1 MADEARNPDVDAWF
15 DEKRIPLT
23 NPAKKHVSLSG
34 GSSLVPEPM
43 SASPTTDT
51 SGTEAGRVR
60 RLHEELDELDPSI
73 LASLDDPAPMLEEL
87 AYAIRPHIHE
97 RRVPSYGAIVRP
109 AVQSKRWADGTR
121 ISVAHRRVEDL
132 ADAAVRRFADGV
144 TSFVVRGSAGVNDLV
159 VFDRSVGSERDLTIV
174 AEASG
179 ATVVQRHPSGVVRAA
194 GPFGVLRLL
203 GFDWQLEPPVSRW
216 LDLSACAMKP
226 LTYDLLKRM
235 LRFAIHDVA
244 ARNVGA
250 TFVIAPDGKLNGGV
264 ERRYGRPPD
273 FRIDRPSD
281 LAPLYHVLGQ
291 VDGAAVFDHT
301 GMLTELGVRLI
312 PSVAAE
318 AEVESYGGTRH
329 TSALRYSYDHPQ
341 ATLIV
346 ISEDVP
352 VSVMRAGKRLG
363 HSS

>member
-1 MADEARNPDVDAWF
+1 MTAES
-15 DEKRIPLT
+15 T
-23 NPAKKHVSLSG
+23 TSTSG
-34 GSSLVPEPM
+34 TS
-43 SASPTTDT
+43 
-51 SGTEAGRVR
+51 SGTEAGRIR
-60 RLHEELDELDPSI
+60 RLREELDELDPSI
-73 LASLDDPAPMLEEL
+73 LAGLGNPGPMLEEL
-87 AYAIRPHIHE
+87 AYAIRPRIHE
-97 RRVPSYGAIVRP
+97 RRVPSYGAIVQP
-109 AVQSKRWADGTR
+109 TYKSERWSEGTR
-121 ISVAHRRVEDL
+121 IDVAHRRVEDL

-216 LDLSACAMKP
+216 LDLGVCAMKP
-226 LTYDLLKRM
+226 LTHDVLKRM

-250 TFVIAPDGKLNGGV
+250 TFVVTPDGKLGGGV
-264 ERRYGRPPD
+264 ERRYGHPPD
-273 FRIDRPSD
+273 FQIDRPSD

-291 VDGAAVFDHT
+291 VDGAAIFDHT

-318 AEVESYGGTRH
+318 AEVEPFGGTRH
-329 TSALRYSYDHPQ
+329 TSALRYSYDDPQ

-346 ISEDVP
+346 ISEDGP
-352 VSVMRAGKRLG
+352 VSVMRAGRRLG

>member
-1 MADEARNPDVDAWF
+1 M
-15 DEKRIPLT
+15 T
-23 NPAKKHVSLSG
+23 STT
-34 GSSLVPEPM
+34 GSET
-43 SASPTTDT
+43 AA
-51 SGTEAGRVR
+51 EAGRIR
-60 RLHEELDELDPSI
+60 RLREELDELDPSI
-73 LASLDDPAPMLEEL
+73 LTSLDEPDPVLEEL
-87 AYAIRPHIHE
+87 AYAIRPPVHE

-109 AVQSKRWADGTR
+109 AITSERWADGTR
-121 ISVAHRRVEDL
+121 INVAHRRVEDL
-132 ADAAVRRFADGV
+132 ADSAVRRFADGV
-144 TSFVVRGSAGVNDLV
+144 TSFVVRGTDGVNDLV

-216 LDLSACAMKP
+216 LDLDVCTMKT
-226 LTYDLLKRM
+226 LSHDVLKRM

-244 ARNVGA
+244 ARHVGA
-250 TFVIAPDGKLNGGV
+250 TFVITPNGRLAGGV

-281 LAPLYHVLGQ
+281 LAPIYHVLGQ

-318 AEVESYGGTRH
+318 AEVEPFGGTRH
-329 TSALRYSYDHPQ
+329 TSALRYSYDDPR

-346 ISEDVP
+346 ISEDGP
-352 VSVMRAGKRLG
+352 VSVMRAGRRLG

>member
-1 MADEARNPDVDAWF
+1 MTTP
-15 DEKRIPLT
+15 
-23 NPAKKHVSLSG
+23 PATT
-34 GSSLVPEPM
+34 P
-43 SASPTTDT
+43 PTTT
-51 SGTEAGRVR
+51 SAGTEAGHIR
-60 RLHEELDELDPSI
+60 RLREELDELDPSI
-73 LASLDDPAPMLEEL
+73 LAGMDEPLPMLEEL
-87 AYAIRPHIHE
+87 SYAIRPRIHE

-109 AVQSKRWADGTR
+109 AYRSERWADGTR
-121 ISVAHRRVEDL
+121 INVAHRSVEDL
-132 ADAAVRRFADGV
+132 ADSAVRRFADGV
-144 TSFVVRGSAGVNDLV
+144 TSFVVRGTVGVNDLV

-203 GFDWQLEPPVSRW
+203 GFDWQLEPPLSRW
-216 LDLSACAMKP
+216 LDLGACVIKP
-226 LTYDLLKRM
+226 LSYEVLKR
-235 LRFAIHDVA
+235 LLQFAVHDVA

-250 TFVIAPDGKLNGGV
+250 TFVITPDGELGGGA

-273 FRIDRPSD
+273 FHIDRPAD

-291 VDGAAVFDHT
+291 VDGAAVFDHN

-318 AEVESYGGTRH
+318 AEVEPFRGTRH
-329 TSALRYSYDHPQ
+329 TSALRYSYDDTE
-341 ATLIV
+341 ATLVV
-346 ISEDVP
+346 ISEDGP

-363 HSS
+363 HSG

>member
-1 MADEARNPDVDAWF
+1 MTVGSTTPSGPSADA
-15 DEKRIPLT
+15 
-23 NPAKKHVSLSG
+23 
-34 GSSLVPEPM
+34 
-43 SASPTTDT
+43 
-51 SGTEAGRVR
+51 EAGRVR
-60 RLHEELDELDPSI
+60 RLREELDELDPSI
-73 LASLDDPAPMLEEL
+73 LVSLPDPEPVLEEL
-87 AYAIRPHIHE
+87 AYAIRPRVHE

-109 AVQSKRWADGTR
+109 TLTSKRWAEGTR

-132 ADAAVRRFADGV
+132 ADSAVRRFADGV
-144 TSFVVRGSAGVNDLV
+144 TSFVVRGASGVNDLV

-216 LDLSACAMKP
+216 LDLDACAVKP
-226 LTYDLLKRM
+226 LSHKLLKRM
-235 LRFAIHDVA
+235 LGFAIHDVA

-250 TFVIAPDGKLNGGV
+250 TFVVAPGGVLNGVV

-273 FRIDRPSD
+273 FRIERPSD

-291 VDGAAVFDHT
+291 VDGAAVFDDT

-318 AEVESYGGTRH
+318 AEVEPFGGTRH
-329 TSALRYSYDHPQ
+329 TSALRYSYDDPR

-346 ISEDVP
+346 ISEDGP
-352 VSVMRAGKRLG
+352 VSVMRAGRRLG

>member
-1 MADEARNPDVDAWF
+1 MTTRTDPAAAEPG
-15 DEKRIPLT
+15 RI
-23 NPAKKHVSLSG
+23 
-34 GSSLVPEPM
+34 
-43 SASPTTDT
+43 
-51 SGTEAGRVR
+51 R
-60 RLHEELDELDPSI
+60 RLREELDELDPSV
-73 LASLDDPAPMLEEL
+73 LASLDDPKPMLEEL
-87 AYAIRPHIHE
+87 AYAIRPRIHE
-97 RRVPSYGAIVRP
+97 RRVPSFGAIVRP
-109 AVQSKRWADGTR
+109 AITSKKWSDGTR
-121 ISVAHRRVEDL
+121 ISVARRKVDDL
-132 ADAAVRRFADGV
+132 ADSAVRRFADGV
-144 TSFVVRGSAGVNDLV
+144 TSFVVRGTAGVNDLV

-216 LDLSACAMKP
+216 LDLGVHAREP
-226 LTYDLLKRM
+226 LSHEVLKRM

-250 TFVIAPDGKLNGGV
+250 TFVVTPGGELRGGV

-273 FRIDRPSD
+273 FQIGRPSD

-318 AEVESYGGTRH
+318 AEVEPFGGTRH
-329 TSALRYSYDHPQ
+329 TSALRYSYDDPQ
-341 ATLIV
+341 ATIIV
-346 ISEDVP
+346 ISEDGP
-352 VSVMRAGKRLG
+352 VSVMQAGRRLG
-363 HSS
+363 QSS

>member
-1 MADEARNPDVDAWF
+1 MPGVKADDGVRA
-15 DEKRIPLT
+15 
-23 NPAKKHVSLSG
+23 SLGPTVTSTAGSG
-34 GSSLVPEPM
+34 
-43 SASPTTDT
+43 AAA
-51 SGTEAGRVR
+51 EAGRVR
-60 RLHEELDELDPSI
+60 RLREELDELDPAI
-73 LASLDDPAPMLEEL
+73 LAGLDDPNALLEEL
-87 AYAIRPHIHE
+87 AYAIRPRIHE

-109 AVQSKRWADGTR
+109 AFKSKRWSEGTR
-121 ISVAHRRVEDL
+121 INLAHRRVEDL

-216 LDLSACAMKP
+216 LDLGVCAVKP
-226 LTYDLLKRM
+226 LSHEVLKRM

-250 TFVIAPDGKLNGGV
+250 TFVVTPGGELNGGV
-264 ERRYGRPPD
+264 EQRYGRPPD
-273 FRIDRPSD
+273 FQIARPSD

-291 VDGAAVFDHT
+291 IDGAAVFDHT

-318 AEVESYGGTRH
+318 AEVEALGGTRH
-329 TSALRYSYDHPQ
+329 TSALRYSYDDPQ

-346 ISEDVP
+346 ISEDGP

>member
-1 MADEARNPDVDAWF
+1 MTAGHA
-15 DEKRIPLT
+15 T
-23 NPAKKHVSLSG
+23 
-34 GSSLVPEPM
+34 
-43 SASPTTDT
+43 SAS
-51 SGTEAGRVR
+51 STEFGRVR
-60 RLHEELDELDPSI
+60 RLREELDELDPSI
-73 LASLDDPAPMLEEL
+73 LGSLEDPSPMLEEL
-87 AYAIRPHIHE
+87 AYAIRPRVHE

-109 AVQSKRWADGTR
+109 SIKSKRWAEGTR

-132 ADAAVRRFADGV
+132 ADSAVRRFADGV

-174 AEASG
+174 AEAAG

-216 LDLSACAMKP
+216 LDMSTCVMKP
-226 LTYDLLKRM
+226 LSHDVLKRM

-244 ARNVGA
+244 ARHVGA
-250 TFVIAPDGKLNGGV
+250 TFVIAPDGKLNGVV

-291 VDGAAVFDHT
+291 VDGAAVFDHS
-301 GMLTELGVRLI
+301 GMLIELGVRLI
-312 PSVAAE
+312 PSVAA
-318 AEVESYGGTRH
+318 
-329 TSALRYSYDHPQ
+329 
-341 ATLIV
+341 
-346 ISEDVP
+346 
-352 VSVMRAGKRLG
+352 
-363 HSS
+363 